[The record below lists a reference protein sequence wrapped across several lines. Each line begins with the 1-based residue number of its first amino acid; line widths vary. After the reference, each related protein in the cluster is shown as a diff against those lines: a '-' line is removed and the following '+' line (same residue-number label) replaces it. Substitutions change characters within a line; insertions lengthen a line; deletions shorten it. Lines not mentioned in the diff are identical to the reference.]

1 MATQNECTGHH
12 STDDH
17 EHGPG
22 CGHEAVPLGDH
33 VDYIHGSHRH
43 ALHGEHYD
51 EH

>member
-1 MATQNECTGHH
+1 MTTKDECSGHH
-12 STDDH
+12 GTGDH

-22 CGHEAVPLGDH
+22 CGHEAVPHGDH